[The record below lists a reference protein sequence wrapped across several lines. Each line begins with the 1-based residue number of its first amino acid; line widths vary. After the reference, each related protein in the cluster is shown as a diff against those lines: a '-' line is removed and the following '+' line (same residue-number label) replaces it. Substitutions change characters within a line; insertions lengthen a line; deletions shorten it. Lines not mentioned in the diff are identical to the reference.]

1 MWHTLE
7 IAGIF
12 EITGSSSKGL
22 TSFEASERIN
32 RYGLNEIQEKKK
44 KPTWVLFLKQFKDF
58 MIIVL
63 VVAAVISGIVGDL
76 TDTVIILIIIFLNAL
91 VGFIQEY
98 KAEKAMEALK
108 KMTSYLADVKRD
120 GVHKRISS
128 SLIVPG
134 DVVFL
139 QSGNVVPADIRL
151 YDEHSLQ
158 IDESSVTGES
168 VAIDKKSFSLAEI
181 NTPIGDRINM
191 AFKGTIVNKGRGM
204 GIVVATGMQTEIGR
218 IAGLLDEEDAYTP
231 LQRRMAD
238 FSRKLSYIV
247 LIICLVIFGIGLLN
261 GEEPMQMLLLSISL
275 AVAAIPEALP
285 ALITLALA
293 LGARRMVKQNA
304 LIRNLPAVETLGS
317 VTYIC
322 SDKTGTLT
330 LNKMKVVRDL
340 DVNKNA
346 DWTYATSAMYL
357 SLALNHDIKETEKK
371 RISGDPTEMAL
382 VEFVREKLGKEAID
396 NILIK
401 FPRIAEIPFDA
412 ERKCMTTIHA
422 FDNRFL
428 ILSKGALETVFEN
441 ALDKKE
447 LTATD
452 KMAND
457 WAREGL
463 RVLVFGYAV
472 IDKLPD
478 TIDAKSVEKNLI
490 ICGMVGLMDPPR
502 EEVKAAIKE
511 CQAAGIRPVMITGDH
526 PATAAYIATQT
537 GILQE
542 KDLMVTGK
550 ELELMSALELSE
562 CVENISVYS
571 RVSPEQKLRIIKSLQ
586 DKQHFVSMTGD
597 GVNDAPS
604 LKAANIG
611 VAMGITGTDVS
622 KEASDMILLD
632 DNFATIV
639 KAVSEGRRIYDNIRK
654 FVKYIMT
661 CNSAEIGTIFLASLV
676 GLPIPLLPIH
686 ILWINLVTDGLPGL
700 ALASEKA
707 ESNIMNRP
715 PRKTNESLFA
725 EGISYHIVWV
735 GTLMAATT
743 LLTLAISKHYSYPW
757 QTMVFTVLALSQLG
771 HVLAIRSDREFLFKQ
786 GIFTN
791 LPLLGAVLLTFILQL
806 FIIYLPEANVIFKTQ
821 PLTIREL
828 VICIGVSSIV
838 FHAVE
843 VEKWIKHRKFH
854 ADTLKGPK

>member
-346 DWTYATSAMYL
+346 DWT
-357 SLALNHDIKETEKK
+357 
-371 RISGDPTEMAL
+371 
-382 VEFVREKLGKEAID
+382 
-396 NILIK
+396 
-401 FPRIAEIPFDA
+401 
-412 ERKCMTTIHA
+412 
-422 FDNRFL
+422 
-428 ILSKGALETVFEN
+428 
-441 ALDKKE
+441 
-447 LTATD
+447 
-452 KMAND
+452 
-457 WAREGL
+457 
-463 RVLVFGYAV
+463 
-472 IDKLPD
+472 
-478 TIDAKSVEKNLI
+478 
-490 ICGMVGLMDPPR
+490 
-502 EEVKAAIKE
+502 
-511 CQAAGIRPVMITGDH
+511 
-526 PATAAYIATQT
+526 
-537 GILQE
+537 
-542 KDLMVTGK
+542 
-550 ELELMSALELSE
+550 
-562 CVENISVYS
+562 
-571 RVSPEQKLRIIKSLQ
+571 
-586 DKQHFVSMTGD
+586 
-597 GVNDAPS
+597 
-604 LKAANIG
+604 
-611 VAMGITGTDVS
+611 
-622 KEASDMILLD
+622 
-632 DNFATIV
+632 
-639 KAVSEGRRIYDNIRK
+639 
-654 FVKYIMT
+654 
-661 CNSAEIGTIFLASLV
+661 
-676 GLPIPLLPIH
+676 
-686 ILWINLVTDGLPGL
+686 
-700 ALASEKA
+700 
-707 ESNIMNRP
+707 
-715 PRKTNESLFA
+715 
-725 EGISYHIVWV
+725 
-735 GTLMAATT
+735 
-743 LLTLAISKHYSYPW
+743 
-757 QTMVFTVLALSQLG
+757 
-771 HVLAIRSDREFLFKQ
+771 
-786 GIFTN
+786 
-791 LPLLGAVLLTFILQL
+791 
-806 FIIYLPEANVIFKTQ
+806 
-821 PLTIREL
+821 
-828 VICIGVSSIV
+828 
-838 FHAVE
+838 
-843 VEKWIKHRKFH
+843 
-854 ADTLKGPK
+854 